1 MTATSATANP
11 AMNAGSTISRMD
23 PAWMLMLRGAIAIVF
38 GVLALAWPDL
48 TLLLLVG
55 LFAAYALL
63 SGVVAIVA
71 AFRSRDTDSKWWLP
85 LLLGI
90 VSVAAGIGA
99 IFYPGLTALALVLV
113 MGANAIVTGA
123 LDLAMAVR
131 LRRVLR
137 GHWMLVLSG
146 IVSIVFGVLVFLY
159 PGAGALALVWLI
171 SLYAILTGI
180 LLLALGL
187 RTRRASGSATAPR
200 AAAAGGR

>member
-1 MTATSATANP
+1 MNATANP
-11 AMNAGSTISRMD
+11 AMNAGTTNTRMD

-38 GVLALAWPDL
+38 GALALVWPDL

-63 SGVVAIVA
+63 SGVVAIAA
-71 AFRSRDTDSKWWLP
+71 AFRSRDTDRKWWLP

-99 IFYPGLTALALVLV
+99 IFYPGLTALVLVLL

-123 LDLAMAVR
+123 LDIAIAVR
-131 LRRVLR
+131 LRQVLR
-137 GHWMLVLSG
+137 GHWMLILSG
-146 IVSIVFGVLVFLY
+146 IVSIVFGMLVFLY

-171 SLYAILTGI
+171 SLYAILTGV
-180 LLLALGL
+180 LLFALGL
-187 RTRRASGSATAPR
+187 RTRRAAGSASAPR
-200 AAAAGGR
+200 TATAGGR